1 MPIPAQKILLTSIRY
16 LMRPINTAILKHFKS
31 HPKDSLGYKF
41 FSEFGQTIN
50 TIEIKIRRKTLNIE
64 GLGEVPRL
72 TDEIAFTKGVEW
84 FSEVVLFYGV
94 LLGIATYE
102 INKSYKS
109 SLATK
114 KKIQEMCEENEA

>member
-1 MPIPAQKILLTSIRY
+1 M
-16 LMRPINTAILKHFKS
+16 
-31 HPKDSLGYKF
+31 G
-41 FSEFGQTIN
+41 
-50 TIEIKIRRKTLNIE
+50 EI
-64 GLGEVPRL
+64 PRL

-102 INKSYKS
+102 INKSYKG

-114 KKIQEMCEENEA
+114 QRIQDMCEENEAQEKRIAEMRSQVTALTEKKAQLDRKQAEMTKLVDELERAAELKS

>member
-1 MPIPAQKILLTSIRY
+1 M
-16 LMRPINTAILKHFKS
+16 
-31 HPKDSLGYKF
+31 
-41 FSEFGQTIN
+41 SE
-50 TIEIKIRRKTLNIE
+50 
-64 GLGEVPRL
+64 
-72 TDEIAFTKGVEW
+72 EIAFTKGVEW

-114 KKIQEMCEENEA
+114 KKIQDMCEENEA